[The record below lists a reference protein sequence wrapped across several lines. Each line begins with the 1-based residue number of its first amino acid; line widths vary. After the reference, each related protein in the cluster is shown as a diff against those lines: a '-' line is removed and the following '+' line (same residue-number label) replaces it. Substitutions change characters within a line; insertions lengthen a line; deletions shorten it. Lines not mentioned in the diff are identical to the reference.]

1 MCARCPDF
9 DLVENLGFHFL
20 MIMLSKEANNVFTPL
35 EGFGFGGLA
44 AGDLVANGL
53 VSNELPL

>member
-1 MCARCPDF
+1 
-9 DLVENLGFHFL
+9 